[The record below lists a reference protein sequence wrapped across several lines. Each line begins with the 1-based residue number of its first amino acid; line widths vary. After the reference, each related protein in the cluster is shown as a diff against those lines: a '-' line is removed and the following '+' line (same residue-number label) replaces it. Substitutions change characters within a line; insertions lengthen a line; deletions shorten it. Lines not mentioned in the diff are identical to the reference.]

1 MWTNKEQEA
10 VEFSFKAH
18 KGQKRKG
25 TGIDYIAHPM
35 TVGVILA
42 KLGLK
47 KEIIMAGVLH
57 DIIEDTDHTKRDIE
71 KKFGE
76 KVSNLVEEVSEKDR
90 DLPYIER
97 KQRAAAKLL
106 NVSKEAAL
114 IKAADVLA
122 NTTDLIIDLENRG
135 KNAFEI
141 FHSGKDEKI
150 KQIERVISVLC
161 LRLKEEKVINDLR
174 DNLKKIKQYEN

>member
-1 MWTNKEQEA
+1 MWTKKEQEA

-35 TVGVILA
+35 TVGIILA
-42 KLGLK
+42 KLEAD

-57 DIIEDTDHTKRDIE
+57 DIIEDTNYKKRDIE
-71 KKFGE
+71 KRFGE
-76 KVSNLVEEVSEKDR
+76 KVSNLVKEVSEKDR

-106 NVSKEAAL
+106 NVSEEAAL

-122 NTTDLIIDLENRG
+122 NTMDLITDLEEKSDR
-135 KNAFEI
+135 AFKI
-141 FHSGKDEKI
+141 FYCKKDEKI
-150 KQIERVISVLC
+150 KQIERVVNILS
-161 LRLKEEKVINDLR
+161 LRLKKEEVINDLK
-174 DNLKKIKQYEN
+174 DNLKKIKQYED